1 MLHIELHHHS
11 KSVNCDYCGTLN
23 NHNINAQLINNGEII
38 KEFSFLHEPHHS
50 GNWSGKM
57 MDVYIQLINELGY
70 SAQFSGHLEL
80 YSDASDFE
88 PQKDF
93 DFFSSLSDNTK
104 TIPVHVTYERDFYQ
118 VEKRFEFNDIPKK
131 FTFEL
136 NQQTYSIDSDS
147 FEEFYKFLISK
158 MILMTEF
165 NHPEYEEFLDKH
177 LDY

>member
-1 MLHIELHHHS
+1 MLYIALHHHS
-11 KSVNCDYCGTLN
+11 KSVNCDYCGTIN

-70 SAQFSGHLEL
+70 STQFSGNLEL

-104 TIPVHVTYERDFYQ
+104 IIPVHVTYERDFYQ
-118 VEKRFEFNDIPKK
+118 VEKRFEFNDVPKK
-131 FTFEL
+131 FHFEISG
-136 NQQTYSIDSDS
+136 TPYSIETDS
-147 FEEFYKFLISK
+147 FETFYKFILSK
-158 MILMTEF
+158 MINILEF
-165 NHPEYEEFLDKH
+165 NHHEFDEFIEDKLEY
-177 LDY
+177 